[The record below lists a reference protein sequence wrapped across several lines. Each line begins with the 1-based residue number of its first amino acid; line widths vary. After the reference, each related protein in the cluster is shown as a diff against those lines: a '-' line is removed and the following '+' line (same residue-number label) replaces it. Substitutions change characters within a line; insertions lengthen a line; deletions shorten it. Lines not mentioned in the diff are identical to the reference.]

1 VSDKDL
7 FYIFGIGLAV
17 SAVVLTFAGLKLR
30 NFPGKGLPVIVLYF
44 LVMVVGAS
52 TFAVR
57 ESKHEAHA
65 REAEHHKAAEEIE
78 EGSSGP
84 YENEAGAL
92 GGEREEL
99 EEQAEEEAPGSTEEE
114 PVGPTEDSQ
123 LSPERN
129 KQGEDDSAAGGSGAE
144 ASTTLQ
150 LAADPATIAFDK
162 EELSA
167 KAGKVTIE
175 FDNPSAIPHNV
186 VIEKDDEE
194 LAGTPEFTEGKKSVS
209 TELEAGSYTF
219 VCTVPG
225 HEEAGMVG
233 TLTVE

>member
-1 VSDKDL
+1 MSDKDL
-7 FYIFGIGLAV
+7 FYIFGIGLAI
-17 SAVVLTFAGLKLR
+17 SAVVLTFAGLKLK
-30 NFPGKGLPVIVLYF
+30 NFPGKGLPVIILYF
-44 LVMVVGAS
+44 VVLVVGAT

-57 ESKHEAHA
+57 ESKHEAEAHA
-65 REAEHHKAAEEIE
+65 AELHHAGEEIE

-92 GGEREEL
+92 GGESEEL
-99 EEQAEEEAPGSTEEE
+99 EEEAEEEAPGSTEEE
-114 PVGPTEDSQ
+114 PVGPTEESQ
-123 LSPERN
+123 
-129 KQGEDDSAAGGSGAE
+129 AGSGEE

-150 LAADPATIAFDK
+150 LAADPTTIAFDK
-162 EELSA
+162 EELLA

-175 FDNPSAIPHNV
+175 FENPSAIPHNV
-186 VIEKDDEE
+186 VILKDDEE

-233 TLTVE
+233 TLVVE

>member
-1 VSDKDL
+1 MSDKDL
-7 FYIFGIGLAV
+7 FYIFGIALAV
-17 SAVVLTFAGLKLR
+17 SAVLLTFAGLKLK
-30 NFPGKGLPVIVLYF
+30 NFPGRAFPVVVLWF
-44 LVMVVGAS
+44 MALVIGAS

-57 ESKHEAHA
+57 ESKHEAEAHA
-65 REAEHHKAAEEIE
+65 AEQHETAEEIE

-99 EEQAEEEAPGSTEEE
+99 EEQAEQEAEGSPGQES
-114 PVGPTEDSQ
+114 VGPTE
-123 LSPERN
+123 
-129 KQGEDDSAAGGSGAE
+129 GEGDKGEEGSSSGSEGTSSGAE
-144 ASTTLQ
+144 ASTTLK
-150 LAADPATIAFDK
+150 LAADPTQIAFDK
-162 EELSA
+162 KELSA
-167 KAGKVTIE
+167 KPGNVTID

-186 VIEKDDEE
+186 VIQKDGKGIN
-194 LAGTPEFTEGKKSVS
+194 GTPVITEAEESVS
-209 TELEAGSYTF
+209 ADLESGSYTF